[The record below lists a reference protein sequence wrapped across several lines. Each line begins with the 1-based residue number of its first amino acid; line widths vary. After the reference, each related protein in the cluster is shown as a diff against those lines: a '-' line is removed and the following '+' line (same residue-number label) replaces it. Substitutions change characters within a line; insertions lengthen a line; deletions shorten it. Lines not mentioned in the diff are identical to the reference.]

1 MPESTS
7 ETIDT
12 VPSNPVGFETPKN
25 SVEPD
30 IPLEPIRRE
39 HRRGAD
45 TPATNAVDNG
55 TAPEKNAKQL
65 EFASFTKPGEGDG
78 GALRENK
85 VLKLKEMKQLLD
97 NDYKKEAWKYEH
109 LECSTWLRSISD

>member
-1 MPESTS
+1 MHT
-7 ETIDT
+7 TLI
-12 VPSNPVGFETPKN
+12 KIALL
-25 SVEPD
+25 VEPD
-30 IPLEPIRRE
+30 VPLEPIRRE

-45 TPATNAVDNG
+45 TPATNAVDKG

-97 NDYKKEAWKYEH
+97 NDYKVCTFIKF
-109 LECSTWLRSISD
+109 I